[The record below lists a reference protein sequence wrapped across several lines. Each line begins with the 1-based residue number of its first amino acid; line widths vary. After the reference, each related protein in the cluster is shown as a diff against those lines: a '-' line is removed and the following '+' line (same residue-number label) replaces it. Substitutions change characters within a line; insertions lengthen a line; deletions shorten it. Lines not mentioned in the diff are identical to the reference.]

1 MERVCAERIIERLRL
16 EFAGRV
22 LLDAFFWEH
31 EPMRATAS
39 FNDPENIPLTAEFDV
54 VVCILWSRLGTML
67 SHKFRRKNGDPF
79 PSGTAFE
86 IETAIESYL
95 LRNTPDILV
104 YRRTQE
110 VPMPANDPVEV
121 ERRMQQIKALNEFIK
136 ENFFNADATF
146 KAAINEYRAL
156 GQFET
161 QLEKPLR
168 KLVLGYIERSA
179 DKESALPGQ
188 IPATYHG
195 ENPFRGL
202 EAYDFEDAA
211 IFFGRSQAIEDV
223 LSKMRAQAAS
233 GTAFTLVH
241 GASGSGKSSLM
252 RAGVIPMMLH
262 KSCVIEGVGCWGVA
276 TMTPGSSGDHL
287 LAALAASLQS
297 ARHMSGMRRET
308 GEVGDLAATLGRNP
322 EETVPA
328 ISRALQLTAQEIQ
341 VNEAL
346 PAPPPARLVLLIDQF
361 EQIFSDDRRFP
372 KEQRKAFAKAL
383 EVLARSGT
391 VWVVAT
397 MRSDQL
403 GRLAEDLP
411 ELAALSQAGQHAL
424 LAPTEMDMDLM
435 IRLPARAA
443 GVVFEEDPVSG
454 NRLEARLL
462 REARD
467 APDGLPLLSFVLR
480 ELYAKRKRVAG
491 VMTMTHADLDAMGG
505 LEGAVTSRAQEIFTQ
520 FVSENGEVKDPLSK
534 LSRLLVTVGRDGKG
548 PALRR
553 SAPLSAFNGAH
564 AKLGTL
570 VRALVEGRLLT
581 QTSGAGEKGVVY
593 VTHEALFR
601 KWKSFAAAIESNRR
615 FLLLRA
621 RAAEAAT
628 EWAERNHG
636 RDFLWERGERL
647 RDVHELSGE
656 LDDLDEL
663 EQRFV
668 RESIAS
674 SKRRGVLT
682 MVLSLTAVAGVAVA
696 SVWMVN
702 RETAS
707 EKTSRTIQE
716 RQDSLEDLS
725 KQLQN
730 ASAALSKEIWKDVE
744 PKMGSYDEYDESS
757 ASSRTFP
764 ALDVLEISRRL
775 LALDPKN
782 KEAFAANVLARI
794 HADPGMLPE
803 EDAEATLKQ
812 MQSQWTSLGLP
823 KNELLDLEA
832 QKEWKNGDRD
842 AAITSWTSYVRT
854 PGLDSDIK
862 RRLLARI
869 SSHLLEQRKW
879 QELESLVNTAWS
891 WEDNALAKIR
901 RAAARMNLMKLDLA
915 SADYEA
921 AKKAAPELREVLELG
936 PEIERRLSHQAAID
950 AATKKLVD
958 PSSATQPEP
967 WLERAKA
974 LTLAKYYDAALE
986 DIERASKIMGGRSTM
1001 IDFFRVLCL
1010 ELAGKKAPPGSRV
1023 TSLRVS
1029 EYNAPK
1035 FINGEWKQLLELL
1048 QMDKQVASGP
1058 ASIQTLLNRC
1068 FKLRYFGQ
1076 PQYGLAD
1083 ADAALKLN
1091 PVDYWSHYGRGLHL
1105 VGLNRLPEA
1114 LEEAQKLRQMQPG
1127 LMWYADIQADAEMR
1141 SKNYEGALATLN
1153 TALAMKE
1160 TVYLYELRAKCLRFL
1175 KRSQEAELDDQA
1187 AMRLRRQSN

>member
-67 SHKFRRKNGDPF
+67 SHKFRRKNGEPF

-110 VPMPANDPVEV
+110 VPMPANDPAEV
-121 ERRMQQIKALNEFIK
+121 EKRMQQIKALNDFIK
-136 ENFFNADATF
+136 ESFFNPDATF

-156 GQFET
+156 GQFES

-168 KLVLGYIERSA
+168 KLVLGYIERSSDA
-179 DKESALPGQ
+179 PAAPGQ
-188 IPATYHG
+188 MPVTYHG

-202 EAYDFEDAA
+202 EAYDFDDAP

-262 KSCVIEGVGCWGVA
+262 KSCVVEGVGCWGVA
-276 TMTPGSSGDHL
+276 TMTPGSTGENL
-287 LAALAASLQS
+287 LEALAASLQN
-297 ARHMSGMRRET
+297 ARHMNGMRRET
-308 GEVGDLAATLGRNP
+308 GEVADLAAVLGKRP

-341 VNEAL
+341 ANEAL

-372 KEQRKAFAKAL
+372 KEQRKAFSRAL

-391 VWVVAT
+391 VWIVAT
-397 MRSDQL
+397 MRSDQI

-411 ELAALSQAGQHAL
+411 ELAALSQAGQYAL

-505 LEGAVTSRAQEIFTQ
+505 LEGAVTTRAQEIFTQ
-520 FVSENGEVKDPLSK
+520 FVAENADVKDPLSK

-548 PALRR
+548 QALRR
-553 SAPLSAFNGAH
+553 SAPLSAFTGKH
-564 AKLGTL
+564 AKLGAL
-570 VRALVEGRLLT
+570 VHALVEGRLLT
-581 QTSGAGEKGVVY
+581 QTAGAGESGVVH

-601 KWKSFAAAIESNRR
+601 KWPSFATAIDANRR

-621 RAAEAAT
+621 RAAEAAN

-636 RDFLWERGERL
+636 RDFLWDRGERL
-647 RDVHELSGE
+647 RDVRELTGE

-668 RESIAS
+668 RESVS
-674 SKRRGVLT
+674 SNSRRRVLK
-682 MVLSLTAVAGVAVA
+682 TAVALTSVGAVA
-696 SVWMVN
+696 FSAVLMLK

-707 EKTSRTIQE
+707 EVVAEKIQK
-716 RQDSLEDLS
+716 RQDSLEDLG
-725 KQLQN
+725 KQLAT
-730 ASAALSKEIWKDVE
+730 ASAALSKEIWKDTV
-744 PKMGSYDEYDESS
+744 PKTGEFDDYSENDGTVK
-757 ASSRTFP
+757 TFP
-764 ALDVLEISRRL
+764 ELDVLEISRRL
-775 LALDPKN
+775 LALDPRN

-803 EDAEATLKQ
+803 EDPAATLKK
-812 MQSQWTSLGLP
+812 MKTEWTNLGLP
-823 KNELLDLEA
+823 KNELLDLDA
-832 QKEWKNGDRD
+832 QMEWKNGNRES
-842 AAITSWTSYVRT
+842 AVASWTNYVRT
-854 PGLDSDIK
+854 PGLDSDVK
-862 RRLLARI
+862 RRLLSRI
-869 SSHLLEQRKW
+869 SAYLIEQKKW
-879 QELESLVNTAWS
+879 QEVETLVNSSWS
-891 WEDNALAKIR
+891 WEDNALAKVR
-901 RAAARMNLMKLDLA
+901 RAEARMNLMKLDLA

-921 AKKAAPELREVLELG
+921 AKKAAPELREVFDLG
-936 PEIERRLSHQAAID
+936 PEIERRMSHQAAID
-950 AATKKLVD
+950 EATERLADPNAAK
-958 PSSATQPEP
+958 QPEP
-967 WLERAKA
+967 WLERAKT
-974 LTLAKYYDAALE
+974 LMLAKYYDQALE

-1001 IDFFRVLCL
+1001 INVIRVMCL
-1010 ELAGKKAPPGSRV
+1010 NLSGKKAPEGSQV
-1023 TSLRVS
+1023 ISLRVS
-1029 EYNAPK
+1029 EYNADK
-1035 FINGEWKQLLELL
+1035 LLNGEWKPFLELL
-1048 QMDKQVASGP
+1048 QLDRQVATQPGK
-1058 ASIQTLLNRC
+1058 IQPLMDRC

-1076 PQYGLAD
+1076 NKYGLID

-1091 PVDYWSHYGRGLHL
+1091 PNDYWSHYGRGIHL
-1105 VGLNRLPEA
+1105 VGLNRLQEA
-1114 LEEAQKLRQMQPG
+1114 LEEAQKVQQIQPA
-1127 LMWYADIQADAEMR
+1127 LVWYADIKADAEIR
-1141 SKNYEGALATLN
+1141 ANNYEGALLTLN
-1153 TALAMKE
+1153 TTLAMKP
-1160 TVYLYELRAKCLRFL
+1160 TVYQHELRAKCLRLL
-1175 KRSQEAELDDQA
+1175 KRHKEAELDDQA